1 MRRAG
6 QATIERRRVAGR
18 APTSPTVRARQLLLH
33 AARDQ
38 AGQRVGALA
47 ARGDGEE
54 LAARYRH
61 HVADLLV
68 FQPIPQPRLPV
79 HLMAA
84 TQPDG
89 APAVTARSSM
99 SRARAG
105 GPRRHLINDPGRRHR
120 SRSAVHFS
128 GRYSSRSISASPP
141 GSPSSP
147 WTSANPRPPCAITWP
162 WPPGT
167 RRPRHHQDLP
177 ERERRILPTHVQ
189 TAWPANTRPGYLT
202 PAVTLLPQVP

>member
-105 GPRRHLINDPGRRHR
+105 LVANATSSTILAAGTGPGPRSTSPAGTAPGRSALRHPVHHQAHGPRRIRGLPAPSPGPGRPAPAAQDTTKICRNVNAESCR
-120 SRSAVHFS
+120 LMCKQR
-128 GRYSSRSISASPP
+128 GR
-141 GSPSSP
+141 
-147 WTSANPRPPCAITWP
+147 
-162 WPPGT
+162 
-167 RRPRHHQDLP
+167 
-177 ERERRILPTHVQ
+177 
-189 TAWPANTRPGYLT
+189 
-202 PAVTLLPQVP
+202 